1 MKLIFLL
8 VMTSLGLL
16 FSTSLRAEEGNVA
29 APTVTPEETETI
41 SPFEND
47 AYIGPKILINAAA
60 RKLRLYEG
68 SRLLK
73 EYDIAVGSPRYPT
86 PLGERLMKQVIWNP
100 WWLPPDSGWAK
111 GAKDTPPGPNNPLGP
126 VKMDLGEAI
135 LVHGTNK
142 PGSVG
147 FAASHGCMRMRNEEA
162 KELAHFIQERYTSKS
177 DPALFAEY
185 AKNNRTSYYV
195 KLNDPIPVKIIYDT
209 VELVDGRLQI
219 YGDFY
224 GKAAKA
230 GKQSDLIKSELKAA
244 GYNLAKL
251 SEDELKEALKGK
263 KGDFVLP
270 IEPLMTEEVF
280 MASATAGLPALAI
293 IQ

>member
-1 MKLIFLL
+1 MKRIFSL
-8 VMTSLGLL
+8 VSICVWFLSP
-16 FSTSLRAEEGNVA
+16 FAVWAEENQVA
-29 APTVTPEETETI
+29 APIVTQDVPAVV
-41 SPFEND
+41 SPFENE

-68 SRLLK
+68 ARLLK

-86 PLGERLMKQVIWNP
+86 PLGERLMKQIIWNP

-147 FAASHGCMRMRNEEA
+147 YAASHGCMRMHNDEA
-162 KELAHFIQERYTSKS
+162 KELAQFIQERYTPKS
-177 DPALFAEY
+177 DPALFTEY
-185 AKNNRTSYYV
+185 AKNNRSSYYV
-195 KLNDPIPVKIIYDT
+195 KLDEPIPVKIYYDT
-209 VELVDGRLQI
+209 VEVVDGHLQI

-224 GKAAKA
+224 GKAAKS
-230 GKQSDLIKSELKAA
+230 GTQMDLIKNELKNA
-244 GYNLAKL
+244 GYNTAKL
-251 SEDELKEALKGK
+251 SEDGLKEALKGK

-270 IEPLMTEEVF
+270 IEPLMTIESF
-280 MASATAGLPALAI
+280 FATAKAGLPALAVV
-293 IQ
+293 Q